1 MQNEKKCSKCHT
13 TKLLSFFSGT
23 QSRCKSC
30 RAEIR
35 RERYQNNRLQE
46 LAWTRKSRGVT
57 DPKILSQ
64 FEMFKTP
71 EQLKER
77 KEKNRLKALDR
88 AKIRYATDPLY
99 RERILEYKRRSI
111 LKARKNETDE
121 ERDERRRREAEKS
134 KIRYAADP
142 EYRER
147 VKKNQKAAKIRLLER
162 LKNAT

>member
-46 LAWTRKSRGVT
+46 LAWTRKSRGIT
-57 DPKILSQ
+57 DPKILAE
-64 FEMFKTP
+64 FELPKKA
-71 EQLKER
+71 EQPDK
-77 KEKNRLKALDR
+77 
-88 AKIRYATDPLY
+88 
-99 RERILEYKRRSI
+99 
-111 LKARKNETDE
+111 
-121 ERDERRRREAEKS
+121 ERDERRRKEAEKS
-134 KIRYAADP
+134 KTRYATDP

-147 VKKNQKAAKIRLLER
+147 VKKNQRAARIRLLER